1 MLRLV
6 RVHQR
11 SLLCA
16 ASAAVLCAVTPHC
29 RRFLTAAAPPPLTA
43 QLHLLSRPLSSAA
56 AAAASASGMA
66 DVVANG
72 KRVTVHYTGTL
83 EDGTVFDSSEG
94 KAPLEFDVGTG

>member
-29 RRFLTAAAPPPLTA
+29 RRFLTAAAPPPLSA
-43 QLHLLSRPLSSAA
+43 QQHVFSRPLSS

-66 DVVANG
+66 DVIANG
-72 KRVTVHYTGTL
+72 KRVKVHYTGTL